1 MRSIVVMGSVLLALV
16 GGCGSPSASGGD
28 AGGADV
34 GSSTD
39 GDVDAGASTD
49 GATSDA
55 ATTSDA
61 GADDAAATDAGSATD
76 AGATDAGTSDAGT
89 GPDTGAPVDAGG
101 ARTFACGP
109 TDACVIDNEYCHLV
123 TGGAPPGIMSYSCIA
138 LPATCTG
145 RGVTRSC
152 ATCFPSGTPGGV
164 CTDLGPGELQ
174 VTLLAP

>member
-1 MRSIVVMGSVLLALV
+1 MRSIIVMGSAALALV
-16 GGCGSPSASGGD
+16 GGCGSPSTSGSD

-39 GDVDAGASTD
+39 GGGVDGGVSTD
-49 GATSDA
+49 GATTDA
-55 ATTSDA
+55 AMR
-61 GADDAAATDAGSATD
+61 
-76 AGATDAGTSDAGT
+76 SDAGT
-89 GPDTGAPVDAGG
+89 DGAATRDAGSTPDVGTADAGTRPDAGGPVDAGG
-101 ARTFACGP
+101 GARTFPCGP
-109 TDACVIDNEYCHLV
+109 TDACVIDDQYCNLV
-123 TGGAPPGIMSYSCIA
+123 TGGAPPGFMNYTCIA

-152 ATCFPSGTPGGV
+152 ATCFPGGTPGGM